1 MTLQALELDS
11 TRSCHVQVMLH
22 AMMKGTKL
30 RKQRLQTRCLSTTR
44 HDCGLG
50 ECVSRRWK
58 CSPGQGVTRLVGPQA
73 ATSTHTCNKPELRR
87 SGYCFSSILKP
98 LHKSTNT
105 HTSDDVSF
113 SKSRTSKS
121 STLDNKRC
129 RDASCETRDSVD
141 ASFDASVFKMQ
152 AMMWWQMKHCCW
164 KVTVQP
170 QRDMASHTARASWIL
185 KDCYEGF
192 FGCNL
197 RGRVPLRFAAQCDLH
212 KSRHLQQIKSAPIVG
227 AGAHHGCTN
236 NIVKRHVFL
245 LHQSEY
251 AQAFAR
257 VLRSGRG
264 VMQGTEEQVTR
275 HTSARGVHTVTRSYT
290 SYTQHELSHFAHAS
304 IIEEK
309 VITSGLTPARARH
322 EHMEAQ

>member
-1 MTLQALELDS
+1 MKLQALELDS

-22 AMMKGTKL
+22 AMMKGTKQ

-50 ECVSRRWK
+50 EYVSRRWK
-58 CSPGQGVTRLVGPQA
+58 CSPGQGMTRLVGLQA

-121 STLDNKRC
+121 STLDNRRC
-129 RDASCETRDSVD
+129 SDASCEARDSVD

-164 KVTVQP
+164 KVTAQP

-197 RGRVPLRFAAQCDLH
+197 RGRVPLRFTAQCDLH
-212 KSRHLQQIKSAPIVG
+212 KSRHLPQIKSSPIVG

-236 NIVKRHVFL
+236 NIVERHVLL

-264 VMQGTEEQVTR
+264 VMQGTAEQVTR

-290 SYTQHELSHFAHAS
+290 SYTQY
-304 IIEEK
+304 
-309 VITSGLTPARARH
+309 TR
-322 EHMEAQ
+322 